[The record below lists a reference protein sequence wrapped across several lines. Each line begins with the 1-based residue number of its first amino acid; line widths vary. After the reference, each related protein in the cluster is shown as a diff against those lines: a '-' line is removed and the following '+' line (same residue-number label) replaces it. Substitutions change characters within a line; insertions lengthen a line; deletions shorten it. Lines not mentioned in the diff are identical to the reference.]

1 LTLPN
6 KRQRQSLGKRHT
18 NTRTLGTRDHTS
30 TQSKASI
37 ATGQN
42 PSVSVSRGPANPPP
56 VPAYGDKWVKR
67 TYSAVKIATAGS
79 PVDFLQ
85 SSFGVPGTFYVDKVQ
100 AWNLSSSGVSQI
112 TGLGATLKQGLIT
125 DLGSDDIVGN
135 DFGTANA
142 LASVT
147 FKVPLGHAKA
157 VANTGTGVIVSC
169 DAVSP
174 LANTGGNYLVHLH
187 VWTSI

>member
-1 LTLPN
+1 M
-6 KRQRQSLGKRHT
+6 
-18 NTRTLGTRDHTS
+18 
-30 TQSKASI
+30 AV
-37 ATGQN
+37 GQN
-42 PSVSVSRGPANPPP
+42 PSVSISRGPANPPP
-56 VPAYGDKWVKR
+56 VPAYGDKWVRR
-67 TYSAVKIATAGS
+67 TYSAVKTAVAGS

-85 SSFGVPGTFYVDKVQ
+85 SSFGVPGVYYIDKVQ
-100 AWNLSSSGVSQI
+100 AWNLSSTGVNQV

-125 DLGSDDIVGN
+125 DLGTDDIVGN
-135 DFGTANA
+135 DFGSANS

-174 LANTGGNYLVHLH
+174 LANAGGNYCVHIH
-187 VWTSI
+187 VWVSL